1 MKKKISLV
9 QMDVRLGEPEANF
22 SHAVA
27 LLEEALRDS
36 PDILVLP
43 ETVNVGFFPTPASRL
58 AELAD
63 ENGKRTKE
71 IFGGFARAHGV
82 NLVAGS
88 SAVKENG
95 IIYNRAYVFDR
106 TGNVVASYDKI
117 HGFSPSGEPEYFKGG
132 DHTVH
137 FSLDGIACSMAVC
150 YDVRFPEL
158 IRTEAL
164 EGADLFFLPAAW
176 PLVRKEHWVTLV
188 KARAIENQM
197 YVCAVNECGMAGE
210 TKNGGHS
217 LLVSPWG
224 EELCHLGEEEAIGQG
239 VIDMSVIA
247 GIREG
252 INVFRDRRPELYKI

>member
-1 MKKKISLV
+1 M
-9 QMDVRLGEPEANF
+9 
-22 SHAVA
+22 
-27 LLEEALRDS
+27 
-36 PDILVLP
+36 
-43 ETVNVGFFPTPASRL
+43 NVGFFPTPASRL

-63 ENGKRTKE
+63 ENGKWTKE
-71 IFGGFARAHGV
+71 IFGGFARAHAV

-95 IIYNRAYVFDR
+95 VIYNRAYVFDR

-117 HGFSPSGEPEYFKGG
+117 HGFSPRESRNISRAETIRCIFHWTASPAPWRSATMCGSRSSSGRKHWKGG
-132 DHTVH
+132 SV
-137 FSLDGIACSMAVC
+137 
-150 YDVRFPEL
+150 
-158 IRTEAL
+158 
-164 EGADLFFLPAAW
+164 FLPAAW

-224 EELCHLGEEEAIGQG
+224 EELCHLGEEEEIGQG